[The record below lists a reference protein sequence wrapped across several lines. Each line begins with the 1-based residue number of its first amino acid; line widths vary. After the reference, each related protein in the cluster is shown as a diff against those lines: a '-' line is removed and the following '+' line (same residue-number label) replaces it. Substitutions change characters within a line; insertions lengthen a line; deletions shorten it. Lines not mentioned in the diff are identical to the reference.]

1 MPETRDN
8 ETRENRIDAFLA
20 ESPCRGWT
28 MEPMAGDA
36 SARRFFR
43 LTGADGA
50 TAILMDANPE
60 NGEDLASFL
69 DIAAHLHKAGLSAPE
84 IIQAD
89 IQAGFALVEDLGR
102 DHVTA
107 WLARHPDDG
116 HEIYAAA
123 TDVLIHL
130 RQVTP
135 PGGLAVLTPTH
146 GVKMIAPLFDHFLP
160 EQPAD
165 MRLAI
170 EQHLHDILTAQALVA
185 TTFALR
191 DYHAE
196 NLIWRPHLNGLD
208 RIGLIDFQDAM
219 VTPPEYDLASLLRDA
234 RRDVEA
240 ELREAMIARFAAG
253 IGKTQEQ
260 VGAATAILA
269 VQRNLR
275 ILGIFTRL
283 ARRDGKTRY
292 LALIPRTVAMILED
306 LRIPALAPLAAVLAP
321 ALTDPA

>member
-1 MPETRDN
+1 MPETRGN
-8 ETRENRIDAFLA
+8 SIDAFLA
-20 ESPCRGWT
+20 ASPCRGWAI
-28 MEPMAGDA
+28 EPMAGDA

-43 LTGADGA
+43 LTGAGGD
-50 TAILMDANPE
+50 TTILMDANPE
-60 NGEDLASFL
+60 NGEDLAPFL
-69 DIAAHLHKAGLSAPE
+69 NIAAHLHKAGLSAPE

-89 IQAGFALVEDLGR
+89 IEAGLAVVEDLGH

-107 WLARHPDDG
+107 WLARHPEDG

-130 RQVTP
+130 QQVTP
-135 PGGLAVLTPTH
+135 PRGLATLTPAH
-146 GVKMIAPLFDHFLP
+146 GVAMIAPLFDHFLP
-160 EQPAD
+160 QQSPRLREAVEQK
-165 MRLAI
+165 
-170 EQHLHDILTAQALVA
+170 LHDTLVAQAPVA
-185 TTFALR
+185 ATLALR

-196 NLIWRPHLNGLD
+196 NLIWRPHLKGFD

-234 RRDVEA
+234 RRDVGA

-253 IGKTQEQ
+253 IGKTVEQ
-260 VGAATAILA
+260 VGTATAILA

-292 LALIPRTVAMILED
+292 LSLIPRTVAMILDD
-306 LRIPALAPLAAVLAP
+306 LRIPALAPLAAVLVP
-321 ALTDPA
+321 ALIDPA